1 MTDKNLKMKQS
12 DRDTRFDQ
20 TAFPLY
26 PSTQLKLL
34 LVLSPLGTHGG
45 DPEMVL
51 CIPGI
56 TSSSL
61 RRQTLGQVAAEVSP
75 SRDSYLGVQNR
86 MCGYDPHTQKIKIK
100 KANAHICMQA
110 CPLYKKYIWQAYKHS
125 MLMAKNNVTI
135 NTSLGYALQSNTLH
149 KTKINCSI
157 DHTIGLR
164 TGRDEMID
172 IEADECIALSLI
184 HISEPTR
191 RTPI

>member
-1 MTDKNLKMKQS
+1 MTKHSKTDKNLKMKQS

-26 PSTQLKLL
+26 PSAQLKLL

-75 SRDSYLGVQNR
+75 SRDSYPVRVQNR
-86 MCGYDPHTQKIKIK
+86 MCGSTPPYPKTIYIYM
-100 KANAHICMQA
+100 HICLPHGMQ
-110 CPLYKKYIWQAYKHS
+110 
-125 MLMAKNNVTI
+125 
-135 NTSLGYALQSNTLH
+135 YA
-149 KTKINCSI
+149 
-157 DHTIGLR
+157 
-164 TGRDEMID
+164 
-172 IEADECIALSLI
+172 
-184 HISEPTR
+184 
-191 RTPI
+191 